1 MKMIEIYDTTLRDGE
16 QAPGAAM
23 HPSQKVEV
31 ALELQTLGVDTI
43 EAGFPSAS
51 AKDAESVA
59 EIARLCRG
67 CRIAAFGRTT
77 REDIEM
83 AIEAIRHAE
92 HPRITLVMPSS
103 DLHLQS
109 KLRINHEEALELL
122 PQMVTMARNQCAEVE
137 VIAEDST
144 RSRPEFLGV
153 LFQTAVKAGARFF
166 TLADTVG
173 YATPE
178 DIRMYFRRLHEM
190 DIGGVSVTFGIHC
203 HDDLGLATI
212 NTITGLEAG
221 ATQAHC
227 TVNGIGERAG
237 NAALEEIVMAISL
250 RSDRFPFEHRL
261 DTTRLWTVSRMVSN
275 TTNFL
280 IPPNKAIVGSN
291 AFAHGAGLHQDG
303 MLKDTNMYEIMSPAS
318 VGAPGRTL
326 PITRHSG
333 RKGLNARLHELNI
346 TLEPAEVDTLY
357 AQIQDVLANQKFLSD
372 ADLVRAVAGLR

>member
-1 MKMIEIYDTTLRDGE
+1 MIEIYDTTLRDGE